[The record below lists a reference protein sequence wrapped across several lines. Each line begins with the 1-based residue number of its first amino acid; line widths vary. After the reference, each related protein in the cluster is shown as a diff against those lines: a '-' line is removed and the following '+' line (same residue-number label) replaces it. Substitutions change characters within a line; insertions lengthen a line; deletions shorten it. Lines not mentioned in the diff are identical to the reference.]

1 MDEKNLPRIPTHLE
15 EQLRLR
21 RLRPE
26 LEPLARE
33 LVELASAGSRE
44 LWPELTPERLKDDA
58 DFRRKFHVL
67 AHDGMYKAQERM
79 VERILTGVPLDVSE
93 TILFRGVADSIAW
106 AMIGGQL
113 CYARRLYRE
122 QKQPDLAQSNFE
134 SVVAATRAIRERD
147 PGCMPLITDLTS
159 FIQVGDLMCVSPS
172 RRMTLIE
179 VKQGNHNKHVLN
191 LVSFYQKSGC
201 ERFREI
207 LTQTERSHTVK
218 QFERVM
224 RQEARMEFI
233 GELMGKG
240 FAKDPDTRIDVS
252 IPEQAV
258 HMESWDEALNELI
271 KRAREKNWAYEVQGS
286 LFMGAYWGDPWSKQ
300 GHLAFLGAL
309 GLVRDLKKD
318 FCIIR
323 LAGCMNH
330 PLAPPIFS
338 RQLEVDTMFDL
349 LFGRLN
355 VCVAVSVPDLI
366 HECEMAGLDSRVAT
380 RKELAEARRTH
391 ADPVLVDGKGV
402 MFGLEGREML
412 LLGGIIFRALFHGQ
426 RPASVIRGYLESSDE
441 MPEPPAAEV
450 GS

>member
-1 MDEKNLPRIPTHLE
+1 MDEKEVPKIPDYLE
-15 EQLRLR
+15 KRLRLR
-21 RLRPE
+21 TLRPDLE
-26 LEPLARE
+26 LLARE

-44 LWPELTPERLKDDA
+44 LWPELSPERLKNDLE
-58 DFRRKFHVL
+58 FRYRFHVL

-122 QKQPDLAQSNFE
+122 QKQPNPAQSNFE
-134 SVVAATRAIRERD
+134 SVVAVARAMRERD

-159 FIQVGDLMCVSPS
+159 FIQVGDLICVSPN
-172 RRMTLIE
+172 RQMTIIE
-179 VKQGNHNKHVLN
+179 VKQGEHNKRVLD
-191 LVSFYQKSGC
+191 LVSFYQESGC

-207 LTQTERSHTVK
+207 LTQNESPHTVK

-233 GELMGKG
+233 GEVMGKG
-240 FAKDPDTRIDVS
+240 FAKDPDTGIKIS
-252 IPEQAV
+252 IPEPTIT
-258 HMESWDEALNELI
+258 MESWDEALDQLI
-271 KRAREKNWAYEVQGS
+271 EQARRKNWAYDVQGS

-300 GHLAFLGAL
+300 GHFAFLGAL
-309 GLVRDLKKD
+309 GLVHDLKKD
-318 FCIIR
+318 YCIIR
-323 LAGCMNH
+323 LADCMKH

-338 RQLEVDTMFDL
+338 RPLQADTMFDL

-366 HECEMAGLDSRVAT
+366 HECEMAGLDTRVAT
-380 RKELAEARRTH
+380 RKELAEARRMD

-402 MFGLEGREML
+402 MFGLEGKEMM

-426 RPASVIRGYLESSDE
+426 RPASVIRGYLENSDE
-441 MPEPPAAEV
+441 MLGPRAIEV
-450 GS
+450 GD